1 MDSKKPQASTQ
12 RSVAASPS
20 TFAAELASSIRS
32 SRKRMGLTQEELADL
47 VGISDRTMRAIEQ
60 GKLGVS
66 LGSVLAA
73 AQAVGIH
80 WSVK

>member
-1 MDSKKPQASTQ
+1 MDTTTPQTSTQ
-12 RSVAASPS
+12 RAIAASPS
-20 TFAAELASSIRS
+20 TFAAELANSIRS

-47 VGISDRTMRAIEQ
+47 LGISDRTMRAIEQ
-60 GKLGVS
+60 GKLSVS

-80 WSVK
+80 WSLK